1 MKVFAAI
8 YIGSYEASLKIF
20 EIAAKK
26 GAREIDHV
34 RARVEIGKESYQKGY
49 IGHELLEEISGI
61 LSGYRKIMEGYRTD
75 DYMAYAGGMFK
86 GIKNELFVLDQL
98 FIRTGIRIQ
107 VDRKSVV

>member
-34 RARVEIGKESYQKGY
+34 RAVLKGESGNWQR
-49 IGHELLEEISGI
+49 I
-61 LSGYRKIMEGYRTD
+61 LSERLYRP
-75 DYMAYAGGMFK
+75 
-86 GIKNELFVLDQL
+86 
-98 FIRTGIRIQ
+98 
-107 VDRKSVV
+107 